1 VITNFGNR
9 SFLAVM
15 ALYVHTLK
23 ECSVLCYLGHLQFAK
38 IYLSDTFPALIHTT
52 MYFVDGMG

>member
-1 VITNFGNR
+1 
-9 SFLAVM
+9 M